1 VAYFQMQ
8 RWDSAQFYFN
18 RVLQMSPNNP
28 VALSYLGATLLN
40 AKQFPQSIEIFKKSI
55 GINPND
61 LNAYSNMGKAYY
73 LSAQYDL
80 AIATISKE
88 IQIDQRTGVKDL
100 PYIALSYEKKGDMAN
115 AKKYEA
121 MAKQVYSNF
130 KLE

>member
-1 VAYFQMQ
+1 MQ
-8 RWDSAQFYFN
+8 RFDSAEYYFN
-18 RVLQMSPNNP
+18 KVLQMSPDNP
-28 VALSYLGATLLN
+28 NALTYLGATLLN
-40 AKQFPQSIEIFKKSI
+40 EKRYPQSIAIFKKSI

-73 LSAQYDL
+73 FSQQYDL
-80 AIATISKE
+80 AIETVSKE
-88 IQIDQRTGVKDL
+88 ISIDQRQGVRDL